1 MELAIT
7 VYLINFI
14 AFISGYLD
22 LSNGRYS
29 ATRATF
35 VTRQTT
41 NRPTREYIPLLY
53 TCAYTHGC
61 CVQPGTKRFAKVGVK
76 NVQYVDS
83 SKYLATTDWT

>member
-14 AFISGYLD
+14 AFISGYLY

-41 NRPTREYIPLLY
+41 NQPTREYIY
-53 TCAYTHGC
+53 RCYVHVRIHADAVC
-61 CVQPGTKRFAKVGVK
+61 SQAR
-76 NVQYVDS
+76 NVS
-83 SKYLATTDWT
+83 PK